1 VRLCPACQ
9 HHTHLNKSG
18 QRQTQGIGGQMP
30 WEGEHNSNA
39 LGQGWAFSVEVT
51 ELQVQ
56 TITLAIQSSGPRG
69 QYDISGNLEVL
80 YLDLL
85 GLLQI
90 SLLRLHHILMD
101 HLELAVGHPR
111 PTNGQNP

>member
-1 VRLCPACQ
+1 
-9 HHTHLNKSG
+9 
-18 QRQTQGIGGQMP
+18 MP

-39 LGQGWAFSVEVT
+39 LGHGWAFSVEVT

-56 TITLAIQSSGPRG
+56 TITLAIQPRGPQG
-69 QYDISGNLEVL
+69 QYDISGNLKLL

-90 SLLRLHHILMD
+90 SLTRLHHILLY

-111 PTNGQNP
+111 STNGQNP